1 MFFYVSWRGARFASK
16 ALIVALLQKVMTRSV
31 SLHPSFFGKNFQ
43 QTLERKLKADCEG
56 VWSETYGFIVL
67 VADVTSF
74 GKGKVQDETGHAVFT
89 LKFNALVFR
98 VSRREKSN
106 QSACHTVVLV
116 LKIALSRRGA
126 GRSGES
132 DQRARLFC
140 PYRAREGVCARGPHA
155 RRLRLC
161 ERNGAVA
168 LGR

>member
-1 MFFYVSWRGARFASK
+1 LTCALVDCAPGCGRRNNVLLREWARDLWQRFCVLTLAPR
-16 ALIVALLQKVMTRSV
+16 LQKIMTRSV

-98 VSRREKSN
+98 VRCKQVFALVFVGS
-106 QSACHTVVLV
+106 HT
-116 LKIALSRRGA
+116 ALS
-126 GRSGES
+126 
-132 DQRARLFC
+132 LF
-140 PYRAREGVCARGPHA
+140 P
-155 RRLRLC
+155 
-161 ERNGAVA
+161 
-168 LGR
+168 